1 MPNLTSR
8 QRILRAIN
16 HTEPDRVP
24 IDLGGMDST
33 GITAKAYQN
42 LKNYLGINEGIPQ
55 VYDPYQQVVR
65 VEEPILERVRADVL
79 PIPLEPR
86 EWRTA
91 PLPDGESVVAFPAKW
106 RTEIQSDGSELAY
119 DLEGNVIAWRSVAG
133 WYFEPVSPPLAHAET
148 IADIEAGRKSIE
160 SFDWP
165 FFADENWD
173 ELEARAKRLH
183 AETSYALMGNFCAH
197 FLAAGQT
204 LRGFETF
211 MIDLIANP
219 ALTDAIMDILLESY
233 MRRFERYAQ
242 TVGPYVQIIN
252 INDDLGT
259 QDAPQISPRTYRQR
273 IKPYHTRLCHFMKAH
288 CDAAIFL
295 HSDGAIEPLIP
306 DLIDAGIDILNPIQV
321 TARGMDPGEL
331 KPKYGKDLVFWGG
344 GCDTQHVLPFGTP
357 AEVREEV
364 KRRLDQLMPGGGFVF
379 NTVHNI
385 QPEVPPENIMAMY
398 ETVWEFGN
406 Y

>member
-1 MPNLTSR
+1 MTNLTSR
-8 QRILRAIN
+8 QRILRSISHA
-16 HTEPDRVP
+16 EPDRVP

-33 GITAKAYQN
+33 GITVKAYHN
-42 LKNYLGINEGIPQ
+42 LKKHLRIDGGIPQ
-55 VYDPYQQVVR
+55 VYDPYQQVVK
-65 VEEPILERVRADVL
+65 VEEPILNRVRADVL
-79 PIPLEPR
+79 SVPFEPR

-91 PLPDGESVVAFPAKW
+91 TLHDGESTAAFPAAW
-106 RTEIQSDGSELAY
+106 RTERQADGSELAY
-119 DLEGNVIAWRSVAG
+119 DQEGNAIAWRASAG
-133 WYFEPVSPPLAHAET
+133 WYFEPINPPLAGAET
-148 IADIEAGRKSIE
+148 VADVEADRKAIE

-165 FFADENWD
+165 FFADQGWD
-173 ELEARAKRLH
+173 ELEARARRLH
-183 AETSYALMGNFCAH
+183 DETSYALMGNFCAH

-204 LRGFETF
+204 LRGFEAF
-211 MIDLIANP
+211 MIDLLTNP
-219 ALTDAIMDILLESY
+219 NLTDVIMDILLESY
-233 MRRFERYAQ
+233 MRRFERYAKA
-242 TVGPYVQIIN
+242 VGPYVQVIN

-273 IKPYHTRLCHFMKAH
+273 IKPYHSKLCHFMKAH
-288 CDAAIFL
+288 CDAAILL

-306 DLIDAGIDILNPIQV
+306 DLIDAGIDILNPVQV

-331 KPKYGKDLVFWGG
+331 KRKYGKDLVFWGG

-357 AEVREEV
+357 DEVREEV
-364 KRRLDQLMPGGGFVF
+364 KKRLDQLMPGGGFVF